1 LIQPTRTTRP
11 MTLFVG
17 AGIILATIA
26 CQLQLGGPSA
36 PEVPAID
43 PPDSAQALDQAWD
56 SALEAA
62 EQSGEVQF
70 IVNESQLNAFLG
82 QRLEAGAAPFL
93 IQPEVYL
100 RQGQI
105 QIYGVTTQAGVEARV
120 HLAIVPILDSDGRLG
135 FEVASAEFGP
145 LPAPDALKEAISKVL
160 SEALTG
166 TFASFATGVQVTS
179 IAISDGQMAIVG
191 KLR

>member
-1 LIQPTRTTRP
+1 MVQPTRTTRP
-11 MTLFVG
+11 LSLFVG
-17 AGIILATIA
+17 AGIILASIA
-26 CQLQLGGPSA
+26 CQLQLGGPTA
-36 PEVPAID
+36 PDVPALA
-43 PPDSAQALDQAWD
+43 PPDSTQPLDQAWD
-56 SALEAA
+56 AALEAA

-82 QRLEAGAAPFL
+82 QRLDAGAGPFL

-105 QIYGVTTQAGVEARV
+105 QIYGLTTQAGVEARV
-120 HLAIVPILDSDGRLG
+120 HLAVAPILDSDGRLG
-135 FEVASAEFGP
+135 FEIASAEFGP

-166 TFASFATGVQVTS
+166 TLSSFATGVQVTS
-179 IAISDGQMAIVG
+179 ITISDGQMAIVG

>member
-1 LIQPTRTTRP
+1 
-11 MTLFVG
+11 M
-17 AGIILATIA
+17 ILATIA
-26 CQLQLGGPSA
+26 CQLQLGGPTA
-36 PEVPAID
+36 PDIPAIAPSD
-43 PPDSAQALDQAWD
+43 TTQPLDQAWD

-62 EQSGEVQF
+62 EQTGEVQF

-93 IQPEVYL
+93 MQPEVYL

-120 HLAIVPILDSDGRLG
+120 HLAIAPILDSDGRLG
-135 FEVASAEFGP
+135 FEIASADFGP
-145 LPAPDALKEAISKVL
+145 LPAPDALKDAISKVL
-160 SEALTG
+160 SEAMTG
-166 TFASFATGVQVTS
+166 TLASFAMGVQVTS

>member
-1 LIQPTRTTRP
+1 
-11 MTLFVG
+11 MV
-17 AGIILATIA
+17 LATIA

-36 PEVPAID
+36 PEVPALA
-43 PPDSAQALDQAWD
+43 PAESAQDLEQAWD

-70 IVNESQLNAFLG
+70 TVNETQLNAFLG
-82 QRLEAGAAPFL
+82 RRLEAGAAPFL
-93 IQPEVYL
+93 MQPEVYL

-120 HLAIVPILDSDGRLG
+120 HLAIAPILDSDGRLR
-135 FEVASAEFGP
+135 FEIASAEFGP

-160 SEALTG
+160 SEAMTG
-166 TFASFATGVQVTS
+166 TLASFATGVQVTS
-179 IAISDGQMAIVG
+179 IAISDGEMAIVG